1 MEAKSWN
8 IRCSAL
14 GSTALWDVCI
24 HDGKIAA
31 VAEDL
36 SGTRAVRTI
45 DATGLLVTPGLI
57 GVHAHVFFRVNPNSI
72 EATPL
77 AARSGVTTMVDP
89 GSGGAATFDAFRNFT
104 VAQAQC
110 RVLACLNISIVGTIA
125 KPECGYG
132 LFVDPNLAEQ
142 TAVANSDLV
151 VGIKVRGSPL
161 VYSAIHCTDSMSV

>member
-1 MEAKSWN
+1 M
-8 IRCSAL
+8 
-14 GSTALWDVCI
+14 WDVGI
-24 HDGKIAA
+24 RDGKIAA

-57 GVHAHVFFRVNPNSI
+57 CVHAHVFFQVNPNSI

-77 AARSGVTTMVDP
+77 AARSGVRTMVDL
-89 GSGGAATFDAFRNFT
+89 GSGGAATYDAFHHFT
-104 VAQAQC
+104 VAQVQC
-110 RVLACLNISIVGTIA
+110 RVLAFLNISIVGTIA

-142 TAVANSDLV
+142 TAVANSACLW
-151 VGIKVRGSPL
+151 GSGCEAARWRTARSTAL
-161 VYSAIHCTDSMSV
+161 TA